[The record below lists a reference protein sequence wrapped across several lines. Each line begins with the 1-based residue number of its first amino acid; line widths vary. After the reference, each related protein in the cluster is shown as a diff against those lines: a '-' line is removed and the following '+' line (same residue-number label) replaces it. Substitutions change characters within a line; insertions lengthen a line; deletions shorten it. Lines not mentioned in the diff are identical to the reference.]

1 MGMVRLLGWWPGW
14 TSLWYRGELYGLL
27 VAILFGTLLD
37 IALLATLVWPE
48 WLARWLVWSLWIG
61 ILIAASI
68 TFFRTL
74 WGGAHPTVASPEPSD
89 EALLALAQTDY
100 LRGEYLEAE
109 VSLHRILSSGRED
122 IEAALLLASVLRR
135 TGRSRQAGECL
146 DRLERFDRAA
156 VWRDEIA
163 RERRKCSGPAS
174 AGDGES
180 LDAA

>member
-135 TGRSRQAGECL
+135 TGRTRQAGECL

-156 VWRDEIA
+156 VWCDEIA
-163 RERRKCSGPAS
+163 RERRKCSVPA
-174 AGDGES
+174 AVGEGES
-180 LDAA
+180 PDAS